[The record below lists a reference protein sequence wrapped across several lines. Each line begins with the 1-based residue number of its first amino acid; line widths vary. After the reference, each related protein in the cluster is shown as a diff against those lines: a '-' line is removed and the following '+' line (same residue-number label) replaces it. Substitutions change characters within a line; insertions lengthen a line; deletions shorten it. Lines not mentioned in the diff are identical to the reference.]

1 MTSNH
6 QTIIALLAAAAKNS
20 DAVSTQGSSYLGSPR
35 SCYQLKNP
43 AKRQVAKTFVQSNP
57 SLSYADCMQL
67 LTDLNHGVSYE
78 EKTIG
83 PIILSLYPTYRAKLA
98 PQHLSL
104 WLEQLA
110 GWGEVDSL
118 CQSLLSA
125 EELLAQWPLWRAQLE
140 NFSSSQV
147 ISKRRASLVLLVRP
161 AREVRSEKLG
171 KFALRLIGQLQ
182 PERDIL
188 ITKAVSWLLREMI
201 AQYRTE
207 VTTFLAENQTTLP
220 KIAVRETTRKL
231 TTGRK

>member
-20 DAVSTQGSSYLGSPR
+20 DAISTQGSSYLGSPR

-43 AKRQVAKTFVQSNP
+43 AKRQVAKTFVRSNP
-57 SLSYADCMQL
+57 TLSYADCMQL

-83 PIILSLYPTYRAKLA
+83 PIILSLYPAYRAQLT
-98 PQHLSL
+98 PTHLDV
-104 WLEQLA
+104 WLENLS
-110 GWGEVDSL
+110 GWGEIDSL

-125 EELLAQWPLWRAQLE
+125 EELLAHWPLWRTALMA
-140 NFSSSQV
+140 FSISPN
-147 ISKRRASLVLLVRP
+147 ISKRRASLVLLTRPVRDQYD
-161 AREVRSEKLG
+161 SKLG
-171 KFALRLIGQLQ
+171 ILALLVVAQLQ
-182 PERDIL
+182 SERDIL
-188 ITKAVSWLLREMI
+188 ITKAISWLLREMI

-207 VTTFLAENQTTLP
+207 VIAFLAENQTTLP